1 MKKSLAKRYEWDAFL
16 YLLPAGLIIITFHVI
31 PILYSLVISFFD
43 YSPFNAEGKRFIF
56 TGVNN
61 YIRLMQDEEFW
72 KSLLQTIYYA
82 IGTVPLSI
90 AVSLMVAMFLNSK
103 IKGVSLYRTIYFIPV
118 ITSINAVSIVWK
130 WLFDYQNGLLNYF
143 LFTLGFEKLQWLES
157 PYLAMPSIIL
167 MSIWKGLGYNV
178 IIFLAG
184 LQNIPKTLY
193 EAGTIDGTS
202 KWQSFRHITWP
213 LLSPTT
219 FFILIMSTI
228 SSFQVFAQVFM
239 MTQGGPLKSTTVVV
253 YYLYEQAFQK
263 IDLGYASAIAYALFL
278 IIFSMTIFQ
287 RSMVG
292 KKVHYS

>member
-1 MKKSLAKRYEWDAFL
+1 
-16 YLLPAGLIIITFHVI
+16 
-31 PILYSLVISFFD
+31 
-43 YSPFNAEGKRFIF
+43 
-56 TGVNN
+56 
-61 YIRLMQDEEFW
+61 
-72 KSLLQTIYYA
+72 
-82 IGTVPLSI
+82 
-90 AVSLMVAMFLNSK
+90 
-103 IKGVSLYRTIYFIPV
+103 
-118 ITSINAVSIVWK
+118 
-130 WLFDYQNGLLNYF
+130 
-143 LFTLGFEKLQWLES
+143 LGFEKLQWLES

-193 EAGTIDGTS
+193 EAGKIDGTT

-239 MTQGGPLKSTTVVV
+239 MTQGGPMKSTTVVV

-263 IDLGYASAIAYALFL
+263 IDLGYASAIAYGLFL

-287 RSMVG
+287 RTFFG